1 MRKTGLQALLRRP
14 AEGIRPGGGLYRWP
28 ARRVLWAVGATATV
42 SIAAALL
49 LPLWVAPVAALV
61 LPLTLLVPG
70 LRRPMWVLC
79 SLTAVLF
86 LLVAAGHR
94 YGRVRPLEAL
104 AGQTD
109 TVTGWVAAVPASG
122 SMYTL
127 QVTQAERVPAGS
139 RLLLYCPDECAPSL
153 QDTVTARVRLDTL
166 YDSQFYRRAQGIHLC
181 AFPAEYGEDALCIT
195 RGSGVPAPSRCLW
208 PLKQRLTGTLR
219 GVLPGEEGALLAA
232 LCLGDRSG
240 VTRETLD
247 AFARSGISHILVV
260 SGLHLSLIAG
270 AVLALLRFCGRRSAA
285 LLTVPV
291 VVLFML
297 FIGGTPSVV
306 RAGVMCLV
314 WLVGRVCRQRADA
327 LNSLGLAALCLLL
340 YDPYTLFSA
349 GFQLSFAATV
359 GVVTLTPRLY
369 RAADHPVQEETWPAR
384 VWRGLRAYLWGGAA
398 VCIAATIPALPFVCY
413 YYGGFPL
420 TTVLTNLL
428 AIPAGTG
435 ALLAGWLGVLLAGVP
450 LLYPIGQGLL
460 LVAGYLARYLAWAAE
475 LCSPQG
481 TFVRVDTFW
490 SLALVAGLCVLL
502 VYGILR
508 RVSRHRLLA
517 GVLALSVLAV
527 GVGLPLTLGVPRL
540 TVSPA
545 GDGASILLRQGGRAV
560 LLVTHSDGLSDA
572 IYTAEDL
579 DLDLVFVG
587 DGDPADGGTLAR
599 LVRET
604 DAAHVYTTATT
615 GWTAG
620 VPFTVHRFYPGD
632 RLSVWGRYALTVLAD
647 GWWRL
652 EVGDAA
658 LLICTDP
665 AAPPPE
671 EAVPGMVVY
680 AGGLPARPLPTG
692 QSVLVCGEQWLAAN
706 RPAPVHRMAVL
717 TDKSVTF
724 TTRPT
729 GEWSV
734 LPWL

>member
-1 MRKTGLQALLRRP
+1 MKRTGVQAVGRRP

-28 ARRVLWAVGATATV
+28 ARRVLWAVGATATIA
-42 SIAAALL
+42 IAAALL
-49 LPLWVAPVAALV
+49 LPLWVAPVAALGLV
-61 LPLTLLVPG
+61 LSLLIPG
-70 LRRPMWVLC
+70 LRRPIWVLC

-104 AGQTD
+104 AGHTD

-127 QVTQAERVPAGS
+127 EVTGADRVPAGS

-153 QDTVTARVRLDTL
+153 HDTVTARVQLDTL

-181 AFPAEYGEDALCIT
+181 AFPTEYGEDALCIT
-195 RGSGVPAPSRCLW
+195 RGSGAPTLSRSLW
-208 PLKQRLTGTLR
+208 PLKQRLTATLR
-219 GVLPGEEGALLAA
+219 GALPGEEGALLAA

-240 VTRETLD
+240 LTEERLD
-247 AFARSGISHILVV
+247 TFSRSGISHVLVV
-260 SGLHLSLIAG
+260 SGLHLSLVAG
-270 AVLALLRFCGRRSAA
+270 AVLVLLRFCGRRGAA

-314 WLVGRVCRQRADA
+314 WLVGRICRQRADA
-327 LNSLGLAALCLLL
+327 LNSVGLAGLCLLI
-340 YDPYTLFSA
+340 YDPYMLFSA
-349 GFQLSFAATV
+349 GFQLSFVATV

-369 RAADHPVQEETWPAR
+369 RDQGRPLQEEKWPVR
-384 VWRGLRAYLWGGAA
+384 MWRRMVAYLWGGAA
-398 VCIAATIPALPFVCY
+398 VCVAATIPALPFVCY

-435 ALLAGWLGVLLAGVP
+435 ALLTGWLGVLLAGVP
-450 LLYPIGQGLL
+450 LLYPIGRGLL
-460 LVAGYLARYLAWAAE
+460 LVAGYLARYLAWVAQ

-481 TFVRVDTFW
+481 TFVRVDTLW
-490 SLALVAGLCVLL
+490 SLALVSGLCILL

-508 RVSRHRLLA
+508 RVSRRRLLA

-545 GDGASILLRQGGRAV
+545 GDGASILLRQGRRAA

-572 IYTAEDL
+572 IYTAEGL

-587 DGDPADGGTLAR
+587 DGDPADGGALAR
-599 LVRET
+599 LVHGT
-604 DAAHVYTTATT
+604 DATHVYTTATT
-615 GWTAG
+615 GWEAG
-620 VPFTVHRFYPGD
+620 VPFAVHEFYPGD
-632 RLSVWGRYALTVLAD
+632 RLSVWGRYSLTVPAD

-658 LLICTDP
+658 LLVCTDP

-671 EAVPGMVVY
+671 EATPGMVVY
-680 AGGLPARPLPTG
+680 AGGLPAQPLPTG
-692 QSVLVCGEQWLAAN
+692 QSVLVCGDQWLAAN
-706 RPAPVHRMAVL
+706 RPDPAARMAVL
-717 TDKSVTF
+717 TDTSVTF